1 MQDTAFASLLQQN
14 AALDRCIADIGF
26 EGGVAAPQYERY
38 AAEIAA
44 KIMPARDSRYQSIL
58 GEQTQVSHYGFV
70 GVPTPAGSGS
80 DCDIQVGD
88 LLVWKV
94 SEAYLTED
102 VQAGATEVPISDA
115 ALFEAGQ
122 LVEIGAGATSEQAT
136 VAEGGYPLQGS
147 GCDALILT
155 TELQHDHAEQE
166 AAVLVRRFQVLYVRS
181 WPGIDHH
188 LELALNEITI

>member
-122 LVEIGAGATSEQAT
+122 LVEIGAGATREQAT
-136 VAEGGYPLQGS
+136 VAEVS
-147 GCDALILT
+147 ADALILT